1 MICDWKC
8 DTKEPRNLNDA
19 DIDENT
25 AELPP
30 PRPESEFTTT
40 LGLIARRRMYV
51 ALGTISDI
59 TSALQSCSYVE
70 IMRADGI
77 LQEAAASIPPPL
89 KPRPLANSVTDAP
102 EIIMARLFIAN
113 LLYKGQIMLHRRFLY
128 AESTSSSE
136 DVFAYSRTACLDASL
151 GALQI
156 QNILDE
162 ETSPGGQLHM
172 MRWRISSIMNH
183 TFLTATMILCSMLHR
198 GSTFQREN
206 EILTALRRTRTT
218 WMRASSHSKEAKK
231 AADTVSIVV
240 ARATGLVHIH
250 KPHSIMA
257 TTNAVSTA
265 SNSSDMSGFGG
276 PESLL
281 QDNTDSVFPPHSFIF
296 HSPTIT
302 ANIPEPIA
310 VIGSGSLVCDP
321 FCHPVGTHH
330 GTTNAIKSYWL
341 EDSDRS
347 DVTKFDA
354 GFFNIQPGDVDA
366 MDPQQRLLLEVVY
379 DALCA
384 GGQPIEKL
392 RGSDTSVYVG
402 MMCDDYNTMLVRDW
416 ESLPRYAATG
426 LERAIASNRV
436 SYFFDW
442 HGPSMTVDTA
452 CSSSLVA
459 LDMAVQALRS
469 GTSTV
474 AVAAGTSLLLSPAMY
489 ISESKLGMLSPTG
502 RCAMWDAAA
511 DGYTRGEGVAAV
523 IVKTLSQALAD
534 NDPIECIIR
543 ETAVNQDGRTPGL
556 TMPSNTA
563 QAALIRE
570 CYARAGLNPV
580 NSLKDRPQLFHAPGT
595 GTQAGDPQEAEAIS
609 SALFPA
615 GSFATKHANKLL
627 VGSIK
632 TVIGH
637 TEGTA
642 GLASVIGTAQAL
654 RKATVPPNLH
664 FHNLNP
670 KVAPFFDHLEI
681 PTVPTPWL
689 VSEGQV
695 RRASMNSFGFG
706 GTNAHCILEEFP
718 SAKPATSLANNTPGL
733 QFTPL
738 TFSAASETALKATL
752 SQYLQYLQEN
762 PSIKLSDLAYTL
774 QHRRSTLNYRKA
786 VASLDVQDAI
796 KNLGALVN
804 ASPDSKEVSELGI
817 RFGALSR
824 SPKLLGVFTGQG
836 AQWPRMGAQLIE
848 TSPFAEA
855 RIDELDAALQALP
868 NPSDRPSWT
877 LKDQL
882 LAGKDTSRI
891 AEAALSQPLCT
902 AVQVIL
908 VDILRQA
915 NISFTAAVGH
925 SSGEIGAVYAAG
937 LVSAEDAIRIAYFRG
952 VHAKL
957 ASSPNSHAP
966 RGSMMAV
973 GTSFDEARGLCENL
987 FKGRLQVAAVNSAS
1001 SITLSGDEDA
1011 VDEAER
1017 LLKAQGIFARK
1028 LKVDTAYHSEHMK
1041 TCAGPYLGS
1050 LNNCKVKSQA
1060 TPTGTTTP
1068 MTRDTLSNQ
1077 YWVDNM
1083 CNAVLFEG
1091 ALARAELETGP
1102 FDLAIEVGPH
1112 PALKGPAT
1120 STIGDVPY
1128 TGLLSR
1134 DLNDALLSGTRETNT
1149 VLTDLPAYPYDRLR
1163 TYWASSR
1170 VSNHFKH
1177 RRAIHA
1183 PNPVLGSP
1191 CSEAITSGEFSWR
1204 NMLCPDE
1211 MAWLKGHMLQGQTVF
1226 PATGYVSMAIE
1237 AIKGLVLDSTPKAV
1251 ISVFKVTDT
1260 TIPRALAF
1268 DSDDGKIETVF
1279 NVSLIDNVTELD
1291 VVTAEWTCYMVTD
1304 GAGTLVLN
1312 AKGRVAAHLAS
1323 ASSDTLPLVKSNPYN
1338 LVYVGDEQF
1347 YSNLETIGYGYG
1359 SPFKDVSD
1367 IQRKPGYS
1375 IGTLYDQSGN
1385 SWEDNL
1391 IIHPGMLDSV
1401 LQTIFA
1407 AWSYPKDTQLWS
1419 LHVPISISAVTI
1431 NSYFTPMGE
1440 GGKQGAMRYK
1450 TYLQSKEPSKVTG
1463 DVFLHTAAD
1472 DAHAFVQLEGVALV
1486 PFSPATSKL
1495 DLPMFSKFHH
1505 SVISPDGELAAA
1517 GERLSAYEVKLYNDI
1532 ERVSYWFACN
1542 ASISIPVEKRSKLL
1556 PHFQRYLSWCDRMV
1570 DMVSRGAHAND
1581 VARIL
1586 APYNHRKD
1594 VRFVEVIGDN
1604 IYMNQDGLLR
1614 AFYEENALCGGPSNR
1629 WLAHILE
1636 VGAGTGAT
1644 TASVLEALGDT
1655 YASYTFSDI
1664 SSDFFKTAEER
1675 LAEKTGHQS
1684 GQGLAA
1690 GSYDLITAVNALHVS
1705 TDVDASLVNV
1715 CRLLKPGGYLVVG
1728 ELTSTDLLFTGTM
1741 VGTLPNWWVGAE
1753 TGRQWGPLL
1762 SLSEWDALLKRT
1774 GFSGLDTVTPDISAS
1789 FPMSVFVTQAVND
1802 QERPA
1807 GVKNDGLA
1815 IIGGSTWPVHQLGRA
1830 VHDVL
1835 DHRWHNKQFFTSVQD
1850 YASSP
1855 LAQSAATN
1863 RPVAVLCLTD
1873 LDKPYLQDIKPD
1885 KFAALKV
1892 FAGSKD
1898 GAPFSYEMRG
1908 VMHTVKTEIPSL
1920 NIQMYDLLT
1929 LLRHHVLFSWNMDSD
1944 TMLWSAEPEIYVR
1957 NQRQL
1962 ITRLLPDSEKNA
1974 RYNARRRDIWTAA
1987 SPAKENLEIVAS
1999 GQEKHISLELQKASP
2014 LRLSIAPAGS
2024 RTIRLTH
2031 SLLQSIAVSGV
2042 DFLRLCAGMDIET
2055 SEAVLALTGS
2065 NELLVKVPASWCIP
2079 LTANTVP
2086 IPLTLI
2092 SLAAN
2097 LIAHHI
2103 LSVTPYGSTLIIHEA
2118 DSSLRSALVAQATAK
2133 ELNVIFTT
2141 SELRVDK
2148 VGISTFLHPNF
2159 TRSTIESV
2167 IPSSTAV
2174 FVGFSRGAV
2183 SNAVRETIIKALPRA
2198 PHEVVGSLHTAID
2211 LASQLQRSLEESS
2224 SLVREKSPLVT
2235 LAEISKHSAV
2245 GERLAVIDWASSSSV
2260 QAKAQPIDSGVLF
2273 RPDRTYFF
2281 AGMAGQIGQS
2291 LADWAISHGARYV
2304 VLTSRNLKVNPK
2316 FIADMSS
2323 RYGATVQPMSVD
2335 VTSLESIQSA
2345 LSTIRETLPPIAGVV
2360 DGAMIL
2366 DDGLFVDMP
2375 YEQFMRVNRPKVIG
2389 TQLLDQ
2395 LFYDDTS
2402 LDFFIVTSSIAS
2414 VIGFSGQSNYAAAN
2428 EFMSGIIRDRRR
2440 RGVVG
2445 SSISIP
2451 GVLGVGVA
2459 ANEAEF
2465 DFEYFQSIGYINI
2478 SEEDLHQL
2486 FAEAMLSGKSG
2497 EAEVPMG
2504 VNYLSADAVVKE
2516 AHKRDVK
2523 FCHFVKR
2530 DEDSD
2535 GGNSSAQKSKA
2546 VKVKVQLQNAKSREE
2561 AYEILRDGFVANLK
2575 RMLRMG
2581 EDSKVEENVPL
2592 VEQGV
2597 DSLGVVDIRSWFL
2610 KEVMVDVSA
2619 LKVLGGG
2626 SVKDLVGT
2634 ALEKMAGLTKKKDE
2648 KKKVVI
2654 EVNKGRQIP
2663 ESPQS
2668 RGSPVFT
2675 PAVPLDGS
2683 SGATTPRS
2691 VVEKVGSNLKSVE
2704 VVLGGITN

>member
-1 MICDWKC
+1 M
-8 DTKEPRNLNDA
+8 
-19 DIDENT
+19 
-25 AELPP
+25 
-30 PRPESEFTTT
+30 
-40 LGLIARRRMYV
+40 
-51 ALGTISDI
+51 
-59 TSALQSCSYVE
+59 
-70 IMRADGI
+70 
-77 LQEAAASIPPPL
+77 
-89 KPRPLANSVTDAP
+89 
-102 EIIMARLFIAN
+102 
-113 LLYKGQIMLHRRFLY
+113 
-128 AESTSSSE
+128 
-136 DVFAYSRTACLDASL
+136 
-151 GALQI
+151 
-156 QNILDE
+156 
-162 ETSPGGQLHM
+162 
-172 MRWRISSIMNH
+172 
-183 TFLTATMILCSMLHR
+183 
-198 GSTFQREN
+198 
-206 EILTALRRTRTT
+206 
-218 WMRASSHSKEAKK
+218 
-231 AADTVSIVV
+231 
-240 ARATGLVHIH
+240 
-250 KPHSIMA
+250 
-257 TTNAVSTA
+257 
-265 SNSSDMSGFGG
+265 
-276 PESLL
+276 
-281 QDNTDSVFPPHSFIF
+281 
-296 HSPTIT
+296 
-302 ANIPEPIA
+302 PEPIA
-310 VIGSGSLVCDP
+310 VIGSGCRFPGGADTPSKLWSVIHHPEDLSRKPSRFNIDP
-321 FCHPVGTHH
+321 FYHPVGTHH
-330 GTTNAIKSYWL
+330 GTTNATKSYWL

-354 GFFNIQPGDVDA
+354 GFFNIQPGEVEA

-379 DALCA
+379 DGLCA
-384 GGQPIEKL
+384 GGQPMEKL
-392 RGSDTSVYVG
+392 RGSDTAVYVG

-426 LERAIASNRV
+426 LERAIASNRL

-523 IVKTLSQALAD
+523 VIKTLSQALAD

-570 CYARAGLNPV
+570 CYARAGLDPV
-580 NSLKDRPQLFHAPGT
+580 NNLEDRPQLFHAHGT

-609 SALFPA
+609 SSLFPA
-615 GSFATKHANKLL
+615 DSFAAKHAKKLL

-654 RKATVPPNLH
+654 RQATVPPNLH

-681 PTVPTPWL
+681 PTAPTPWL

-695 RRASMNSFGFG
+695 RRASVNSFGFG
-706 GTNAHCILEEFP
+706 GTNAHCILEEFTP
-718 SAKPATSLANNTPGL
+718 TKRTSTLANGTSGL

-738 TFSAASETALKATL
+738 TFSAASESALKATL
-752 SQYLQYLQEN
+752 SQYLHYLQEN

-774 QHRRSTLNYRKA
+774 QHRRSTLNYRNA
-786 VASLDVQDAI
+786 VSSLSVQDAI
-796 KNLGALVN
+796 KNLEALVK
-804 ASPDSKEVSELGI
+804 ASPDTKEASELGR
-817 RFGALSR
+817 RFGSLSR
-824 SPKLLGVFTGQG
+824 PPKILGVFTGQG

-855 RIDELDAALQALP
+855 RIDELDAALRSLP

-882 LAGKDTSRI
+882 LAGKETSRI

-908 VDILRQA
+908 VDVLREA

-925 SSGEIGAVYAAG
+925 SSGEIGAAYAAG

-957 ASSPNSHAP
+957 ASSPNPHAP
-966 RGSMMAV
+966 RGAMMAV
-973 GTSFDEARGLCENL
+973 GASFEEARALCENL

-1011 VDEAER
+1011 VDEAEK
-1017 LLKAQGIFARK
+1017 LLKAQGTFARK

-1050 LNNCKVKSQA
+1050 LDNSKVKSQA
-1060 TPTGTTTP
+1060 PLTNTTTVWYSSVFDGQP
-1068 MTRDTLSNQ
+1068 MTNDTLSNQ

-1091 ALARAELETGP
+1091 ALARAEQEAGP

-1134 DLNDALLSGTRETNT
+1134 GLNDVEQLSSALGFVWTRLGFGSVRFADVQALLSGIRETNM
-1149 VLTDLPAYPYDRLR
+1149 VLSDLPAYPYDRQR
-1163 TYWASSR
+1163 TYWAGSR

-1177 RRAIHA
+1177 RRAIHT

-1237 AIKGLVLDSTPKAV
+1237 AIKGLVLDSSPNAI
-1251 ISVFKVTDT
+1251 ISVFKVTDII
-1260 TIPRALAF
+1260 IPRALAF

-1279 NVSLIDNVTELD
+1279 NVSLIDSVSEPS
-1291 VVTAEWTCYMVTD
+1291 VVTAEWACYMVTD

-1312 AKGRVAAHLAS
+1312 AKGRVAAHLAP
-1323 ASSDTLPLVKSNPYN
+1323 ASSGTLPLVKSDPYN
-1338 LVYVGDEQF
+1338 LVNVGDEQF
-1347 YSNLETIGYGYG
+1347 YSNLETIGYGYT
-1359 SPFKDVSD
+1359 SPFKGVSD
-1367 IQRKPGYS
+1367 IQRKPGHS
-1375 IGTLYDQSGN
+1375 IGTLHDQSGN

-1391 IIHPGMLDSV
+1391 VIHPGMLDSA

-1419 LHVPISISAVTI
+1419 LHVPISISTVTI

-1440 GGKQGAMRYK
+1440 GGKQGTMRYE
-1450 TYLQSKEPSKVTG
+1450 TRLRSREPSKVTG
-1463 DVFLHTAAD
+1463 DVYLHTAAD

-1495 DLPMFSKFHH
+1495 DLPMFSKFQHTI
-1505 SVISPDGELAAA
+1505 ISPDGELAAA
-1517 GERLSAYEVKLYNDI
+1517 GERLSVYEIKLYKDI
-1532 ERVSYWFACN
+1532 ERVSYWFARN
-1542 ASISIPVEKRSKLL
+1542 ASLSIPVEDRASLL

-1570 DMVSRGAHAND
+1570 DVVSRGAHSNVTANCNDDTRED

-1586 APYNHRKD
+1586 APYKHRKD
-1594 VRFVEVIGDN
+1594 VRFVEVVGDN
-1604 IYMNQDGLLR
+1604 LISVIQQGKSMLEYMNQDGLIR

-1629 WLAHILE
+1629 WLARLVSQLSHRYPALNIFE

-1644 TASVLEALGDT
+1644 TASVVAALGDA
-1655 YASYTFSDI
+1655 YASYTFSDV
-1664 SSDFFKTAEER
+1664 SSVFFKAAEER
-1675 LAEKTGHQS
+1675 FADLAGHMSFKTFDMEKDPS
-1684 GQGLAA
+1684 GQGLVA
-1690 GSYDLITAVNALHVS
+1690 GSYDVVTAVNVLHVS
-1705 TDVDASLVNV
+1705 TDIEGSLKNV
-1715 CRLLKPGGYLVVG
+1715 RRLLKPGGYLLVG
-1728 ELTSTDLLFTGTM
+1728 ELTSTDLLFTGTT
-1741 VGTLPNWWVGAE
+1741 VGTLPSWWVGAE

-1789 FPMSVFVTQAVND
+1789 LPMSVFVTQAVND
-1802 QERPA
+1802 QVTLLRSPLAAKERPA

-1815 IIGGSTWPVHQLGRA
+1815 IIGGSTWSVYQLGRE

-1835 DHRWHNKQFFTSVQD
+1835 DHRWHNKQFFNSIQD
-1850 YASSP
+1850 YASSS
-1855 LAQSAATN
+1855 LAQSVATN
-1863 RPVAVLCLTD
+1863 GPIAVLCLTD
-1873 LDKPYLQDIKPD
+1873 LDKPYLQDITPA

-1892 FAGSKD
+1892 LFTTADTLIWVSAGSKD

-1908 VMHTVKTEIPSL
+1908 MMHTVKTEIPTL
-1920 NIQMYDLLT
+1920 NVQMYDLDLSAGDGGIQPTTATALAVT

-1962 ITRLLPDSEKNA
+1962 ITRLLPDTEKNA
-1974 RYNARRRDIWTAA
+1974 RYNARRRDVWTAA
-1987 SPAKENLEIVAS
+1987 SPAKEILEIVAA
-1999 GQEKHISLELQKASP
+1999 GQGKDRSLELQKVSP
-2014 LRLSIAPAGS
+2014 LRISISPAGS
-2024 RTIRLTH
+2024 RTIRITH
-2031 SLLQSIAVSGV
+2031 SLLQSIAVSGMG
-2042 DFLRLCAGMDIET
+2042 FLRLCAGIDIDT
-2055 SEAVLALTGS
+2055 SEAVLALAGS
-2065 NELLVKVPASWCIP
+2065 SESLVKAPASWCIP
-2079 LTANTVP
+2079 LSVNTIP
-2086 IPLTLI
+2086 IPATLI
-2092 SLAAN
+2092 LIAAN
-2097 LIAHHI
+2097 LIAQHI
-2103 LSVTPYGSTLIIHEA
+2103 ISVTPYGSTLVVHEA
-2118 DSSLRSALVAQATAK
+2118 DASVRSVLVAQASPK
-2133 ELNVIFTT
+2133 RLNVVYTT
-2141 SELRVDK
+2141 SELHVDK
-2148 VGISTFLHPNF
+2148 AGNSTFLHPNF
-2159 TRSTIESV
+2159 PRRTIESV

-2174 FVGFSRGAV
+2174 FVGFSRSTV
-2183 SNAVRETIIKALPRA
+2183 SDAVRETIIKSLPRSTVVINEEA
-2198 PHEVVGSLHTAID
+2198 VLSHEVIGLIHAPID
-2211 LASQLQRSLEESS
+2211 LAAQLQSALNGASS
-2224 SLVREKSPLVT
+2224 HVPEKVSVVP

-2245 GERLAVIDWASSSSV
+2245 GEALAVVDWASSSSV

-2281 AGMAGQIGQS
+2281 AGMAGEIGQS
-2291 LADWAISHGARYV
+2291 LAGWAISHGARFV
-2304 VLTSRNLKVNPK
+2304 VLTSRNPKVNPK
-2316 FIADMSS
+2316 FIADMAA

-2335 VTSLESIQSA
+2335 VTSLASLQSA
-2345 LSTIRETLPPIAGVV
+2345 LSTISETLPPIAGVV
-2360 DGAMIL
+2360 NGAMIL
-2366 DDGLFVDMP
+2366 DDGLFTDMP

-2428 EFMSGIIRDRRR
+2428 EFMTGLIRDRRR

-2459 ANEAEF
+2459 ANEAAF

-2497 EAEVPMG
+2497 DAEVPMG
-2504 VNYLSADAVVKE
+2504 VNYLSADAVVKD
-2516 AHKRDVK
+2516 AHKRDIK
-2523 FCHFVKR
+2523 FCHFVRR

-2535 GGNSSAQKSKA
+2535 GGSSSGQKSKA

-2561 AYEILRDGFVANLK
+2561 AYEILRDGFVANLR
-2575 RMLRMG
+2575 RMLRLG
-2581 EDSKVEENVPL
+2581 EETKVEENVPL

-2597 DSLGVVDIRSWFL
+2597 DSLGAVDIRSWFL
-2610 KEVMVDVSA
+2610 KEVAVDVPT

-2634 ALEKMAGLTKKKDE
+2634 ALEKMAGLVVAGGSAGGGEDKKKKVE

-2654 EVNKGRQIP
+2654 EVNKGSSTAGVQ
-2663 ESPQS
+2663 SPDSPRS

-2675 PAVPLDGS
+2675 PAVPVDGS

-2691 VVEKVGSNLKSVE
+2691 IAEKVGRDLKSVE
-2704 VVLGGITN
+2704 NELVDITNGKETRV